1 MIFPALCHN
10 DKKMALPVS
19 TVDNTDT
26 LLGTLALGE
35 VAVDYI
41 ADAQACPDSNFQ

>member
-1 MIFPALCHN
+1 
-10 DKKMALPVS
+10 MALPVS

-26 LLGTLALGE
+26 LLATLALGK

-41 ADAQACPDSNFQ
+41 ADAQARPDSNFQ

>member
-1 MIFPALCHN
+1 
-10 DKKMALPVS
+10 MALPVS

-26 LLGTLALGE
+26 LISTLALGE

-41 ADAQACPDSNFQ
+41 ADAQARPDSNFQ